1 MGRELFFKIYQL
13 INLSFLFQKWK
24 DTISSFHFCLE
35 TIFKNWLGSRDTTR
49 NITVKKSLF
58 FKNLKKL

>member
-24 DTISSFHFCLE
+24 DTISSFHFCPE

-49 NITVKKSLF
+49 NITVKKTLF